1 LTIPVQVCVPLKH
14 SIDDPMSSEPSLL
27 STETFQQSNSGDWH
41 RSLAA
46 AVRDPDELLNLL
58 RLPDEFREPARR
70 AAEQFPLLVPRSY
83 LSRIEPGNPRDPL
96 LLQILPLGAEQV
108 PVAGFENDPVGDA
121 SARHAPG
128 LLCKYRG
135 RALLIATGA
144 CAVHCRYCFR
154 RHYPYAEEPRRI
166 EDWNPALAA
175 LSADRTLREVILSGG
190 DPLMLTDERL
200 CVLIDRLED
209 VSHLR
214 RLRIHTRLPIVL
226 PNRVT
231 ATLTQRLTGS
241 RLTSIVVVHAN
252 HPREIAGDCTTAL
265 TSLVQSGITVL
276 NQSVLL
282 RGINDTADV
291 LEELS
296 ERLIALGVMPYY
308 LHQLD
313 RVTGAAHFD
322 VPQAKGRQLIEEL
335 RKRLPGYAVPRYVQE
350 IPGREHKISL
360 A

>member
-1 LTIPVQVCVPLKH
+1 
-14 SIDDPMSSEPSLL
+14 MSSEPSLL
-27 STETFQQSNSGDWH
+27 SAETFEQSLRGDWH

-46 AVRDPDELLNLL
+46 AVRDPDELLELL
-58 RLPDEFREPARR
+58 RLPDEYREPARR
-70 AAEQFPLLVPRSY
+70 AAKQFPLLVPRSY

-108 PVAGFENDPVGDA
+108 SVAGFEHDPVGDA
-121 SARHAPG
+121 SARRAPG
-128 LLCKYRG
+128 LLCKYTG
-135 RALLIATGA
+135 RALMIATSA

-154 RHYPYAEEPRRI
+154 RHYPYGEEPRRI
-166 EDWNPALAA
+166 EDWEPALAA
-175 LSADRTLREVILSGG
+175 LSADTTLLEVILSGG
-190 DPLMLTDERL
+190 DPLMLTDDRL
-200 CVLIDRLED
+200 SALIDRLED

-231 ATLTQRLTGS
+231 ASLTERLACS

-252 HPREIAGDCTTAL
+252 HPREIAGDCTAAL
-265 TSLVQSGITVL
+265 RSLVQSGTAVF

-282 RGINDTADV
+282 RGINDTVDV

-313 RVTGAAHFD
+313 RVSGAAHFE
-322 VPQAKGRQLIEEL
+322 VPETKGRQLVEEL
-335 RKRLPGYAVPRYVQE
+335 RKRLPGYAVPRYVREFSGQ
-350 IPGREHKISL
+350 EHKIPL